1 MNPYAPD
8 PGIAARIQD
17 YLDGALTPS
26 EERAFE
32 ARIAASPE
40 LRDEVEGWRALYG
53 RLDALPRIAP
63 SPAFADRV
71 LRQLP
76 ARGSLGDRVRRW
88 FGGGVPGAARGEQAE
103 HPGADR
109 LQDYAEGILAL
120 PLAARVEAHLGDCPR
135 CRVSVAA
142 FREVVGALESLPR
155 LEPSPG
161 FAERVMAA
169 LPAGQAGTLGA
180 AAPRPAR
187 SAAASAWG
195 WLAAAAR
202 KLVPSTR
209 RGWSVAAVAASLP
222 VALVTAAVGYLM
234 THPLL
239 TPGHLVS
246 FALWRT
252 ADRWAAL
259 QATVSGWLM
268 ESVAAF
274 RAASLVEAVLGSPGV
289 VAGGAVVFCLGTLA
303 SLWVLWRFLLSSPEE
318 GRHAHVPA

>member
-8 PGIAARIQD
+8 PGTAARIQD

-76 ARGSLGDRVRRW
+76 ARGSLQDRVRRW
-88 FGGGVPGAARGEQAE
+88 FGAGVPAAAREGQAG
-103 HPGADR
+103 HPGIGR

-120 PLAARVEAHLGDCPR
+120 PLAARVEAHLGDCPG
-135 CRVSVAA
+135 CRASVAA
-142 FREVVGALESLPR
+142 FQDVVGALESLPR

-169 LPAGQAGTLGA
+169 IPTAQAGTPAA
-180 AAPRPAR
+180 AAPLPSR
-187 SAAASAWG
+187 SAASAWG

-202 KLVPSTR
+202 RLVPSTR
-209 RGWSVAAVAASLP
+209 RGWSVAAAAASLP
-222 VALVTAAVGYLM
+222 VVLVTAAVGYLL

-259 QATVSGWLM
+259 QSAVSGWIM

-289 VAGGAVVFCLGTLA
+289 VAGGAVLLCLGTLA

-318 GRHAHVPA
+318 GRHAHLPA